1 MRGGVRAGGEG
12 GPDGGRPLWCVETLW
27 NRLARRGQGG
37 AFRGLENTPLSPFSP
52 SKLKV
57 RTY

>member
-1 MRGGVRAGGEG
+1 MREGVRAGGEG
-12 GPDGGRPLWCVETLW
+12 GPEREAWTLEVECGE
-27 NRLARRGQGG
+27 LARRGQGG
-37 AFRGLENTPLSPFSP
+37 AFRDLENTPLSPFSP